1 MLSIIEKL
9 KTWKIILE
17 NSWKNGAP
25 FDMQVELLERLGK
38 FICTLA
44 LKN

>member
-1 MLSIIEKL
+1 MLSIIENL

-25 FDMQVELLERLGK
+25 FGRQSRITGTPWQVYLHVG
-38 FICTLA
+38 T
-44 LKN
+44 